1 MPFRIRHRTKKGELE
16 PNLIPTPVCDFCG
29 QAIAHVRDGVW
40 LLHPELYEAAD
51 TPLLVAHHDRTDDQ
65 GDPVMR
71 CHYRLEAT
79 ELAAGRHAPGWL
91 ELGDLVAYFVVG
103 FPGARQRAAEA
114 LELHERDVWLLRWL
128 AAGMPKE
135 PLPGQPK
142 EWDFEPGDASR
153 LADRLAGSVARGTP
167 TSETDDDFKYG
178 QIGRDRSD
186 SAQQDKNPDDEDEGI
201 W

>member
-1 MPFRIRHRTKKGELE
+1 
-16 PNLIPTPVCDFCG
+16 
-29 QAIAHVRDGVW
+29 
-40 LLHPELYEAAD
+40 
-51 TPLLVAHHDRTDDQ
+51 
-65 GDPVMR
+65 
-71 CHYRLEAT
+71 
-79 ELAAGRHAPGWL
+79 L
-91 ELGDLVAYFVVG
+91 ELGDLVAYFVIG

-114 LELHERDVWLLRWL
+114 LGLHERDVWLLRWL
-128 AAGMPKE
+128 VAGMPKE